1 MQVKGVPGKGT
12 SMSKDTEAENPVWK
26 QAQAVL
32 KEHSVMSS
40 GAQAVLKEH
49 SVMSSGCLGWGKG
62 GGKGG

>member
-1 MQVKGVPGKGT
+1 MGREGVPGKGT

-32 KEHSVMSS
+32 KEHSVMC
-40 GAQAVLKEH
+40 
-49 SVMSSGCLGWGKG
+49 SGCLGWGKG